1 MAKTK
6 AGKKIVEIK
15 EHYRRVRKN
24 GKVRKVKVKEHRRST
39 RN

>member
-15 EHYRRVRKN
+15 EHYRRVKKN
-24 GKVRKVKVKEHRRST
+24 GKARKVKIKEYRRST
-39 RN
+39 RD